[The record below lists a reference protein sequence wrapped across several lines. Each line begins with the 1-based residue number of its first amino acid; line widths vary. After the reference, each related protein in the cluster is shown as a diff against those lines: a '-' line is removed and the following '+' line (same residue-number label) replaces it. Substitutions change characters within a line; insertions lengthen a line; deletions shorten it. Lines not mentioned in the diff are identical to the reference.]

1 MGYSMSITYKLYKFN
16 GELYA
21 IPLDKYEYIDDMA
34 FSYFIDYCAGLLTI
48 QELNGFVEEVVLGNG
63 GVVLGTKNDKGFYVV
78 KGKE

>member
-1 MGYSMSITYKLYKFN
+1 MSVKCKLYTPS
-16 GELYA
+16 GAMYVV
-21 IPLDKYEYIDDMA
+21 PLCRYEHIKDMVENY
-34 FSYFIDYCAGLLTI
+34 FSDYCEGLLTI